1 MLISQQSA
9 SISEVGLTATTT
21 IYSAVMLVLIVGVIA
36 MARGGE
42 FNRKYGQKMMRWRVG
57 LQALAVGL
65 ILLFVFVTSQG
76 G

>member
-1 MLISQQSA
+1 MIAGMKILPILLAVSLA
-9 SISEVGLTATTT
+9 
-21 IYSAVMLVLIVGVIA
+21 AVMLVLIVGVIA

>member
-1 MLISQQSA
+1 MIAGMKILPILLAVSLA
-9 SISEVGLTATTT
+9 
-21 IYSAVMLVLIVGVIA
+21 AVMLVLIVGVIA

-65 ILLFVFVTSQG
+65 ILLFVFVTSQEG
-76 G
+76 

>member
-1 MLISQQSA
+1 MIAGMKILPILLA
-9 SISEVGLTATTT
+9 VALA
-21 IYSAVMLVLIVGVIA
+21 AVMLVLIVGVIA

-65 ILLFVFVTSQG
+65 ILLFVFVTSQEG
-76 G
+76 

>member
-1 MLISQQSA
+1 MKILPI
-9 SISEVGLTATTT
+9 LL
-21 IYSAVMLVLIVGVIA
+21 AVALAAVLLVLIVGVIA

>member
-1 MLISQQSA
+1 MIAGMKILPILLAVSLA
-9 SISEVGLTATTT
+9 
-21 IYSAVMLVLIVGVIA
+21 AVMLVLIVGVIA

-65 ILLFVFVTSQG
+65 ILLFVFVTSRG

>member
-1 MLISQQSA
+1 MIAGMKILPILLA
-9 SISEVGLTATTT
+9 VALA
-21 IYSAVMLVLIVGVIA
+21 AVMLVLIVGVIA

>member
-1 MLISQQSA
+1 MIAGMKILPILLA
-9 SISEVGLTATTT
+9 VALAT
-21 IYSAVMLVLIVGVIA
+21 VMLALIVGVIA

>member
-1 MLISQQSA
+1 MIAGMKILPILLA
-9 SISEVGLTATTT
+9 VALA
-21 IYSAVMLVLIVGVIA
+21 AVMLVLIVGVIA

-65 ILLFVFVTSQG
+65 ILFFVFVTSQG

>member
-1 MLISQQSA
+1 MIAGMKILPILLAVSLA
-9 SISEVGLTATTT
+9 
-21 IYSAVMLVLIVGVIA
+21 AVMLVLIVGVIA

-65 ILLFVFVTSQG
+65 ILLFVFVIQRH
-76 G
+76 

>member
-1 MLISQQSA
+1 MIAGMKILPILLA
-9 SISEVGLTATTT
+9 VALA
-21 IYSAVMLVLIVGVIA
+21 AVMLALIVGVIA